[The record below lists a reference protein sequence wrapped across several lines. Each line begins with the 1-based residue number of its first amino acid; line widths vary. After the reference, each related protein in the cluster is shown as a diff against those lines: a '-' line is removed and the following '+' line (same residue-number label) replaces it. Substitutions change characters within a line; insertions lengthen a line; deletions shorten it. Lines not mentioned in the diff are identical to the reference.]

1 MKKKLIIPLVII
13 VLGLLI
19 TVSLFRSIAFK
30 PNAGPEAPYRVLVN
44 DGTSVNALTDTLLSM
59 GALKNRK
66 SFVTAARLKS
76 FAGPVKPGSYRI
88 EKGASNNQIINMF
101 RAGRQSPVNVTFNNV
116 RTLND
121 LAGKISG
128 QIEADSAEIM
138 TFFADNSNYSDDGFT
153 NQTVI
158 SVFIPDTYQFY
169 WTTDAGEFYE
179 RMLREYKKFWN
190 DDRLA
195 SAAAAGLKPLEV
207 SVLASVID
215 EETSMNDEKPRMAGV
230 YLNRL
235 RLGIPLQSD
244 PTVKFAL
251 NNFAIRRVLKQH
263 LNVDSPYN
271 TYIHRGLPPGP
282 IRCPTSTAIDAVLN
296 AEKHDFIYF
305 VAKSDF
311 SGYHKFSKTLAEH
324 NRYASEYQRELNKR
338 KIYR

>member
-1 MKKKLIIPLVII
+1 MKKKLIILLVII
-13 VLGLLI
+13 VSGFVTVALLI
-19 TVSLFRSIAFK
+19 RSVAYK
-30 PNAGPEAPYRVLVN
+30 PNAGPEAPYRILIK
-44 DGTSVNALTDTLLSM
+44 DETSVNDLKDTLFSL

-76 FAGPVKPGSYRI
+76 FSATVKSGSYRI
-88 EKGASNNQIINMF
+88 DKGVSNNQIINMF
-101 RAGRQSPVNVTFNNV
+101 KAGRQSPVNVTFNNI

-121 LAGKISG
+121 LAGKIGG
-128 QIEADSAEIM
+128 QIEADSASIM
-138 TFFADNSNYSDDGFT
+138 SFFADKANYSGDGFT
-153 NQTVI
+153 YQTVI
-158 SVFIPDTYQFY
+158 SLFIPDTYQFY
-169 WTTDAGEFYE
+169 WTTNAGELYE
-179 RMLREYKKFWN
+179 RMLKEYKKFWN
-190 DDRLA
+190 DERLA
-195 SAAAAGLKPLEV
+195 SAAAAGMRHLEV
-207 SVLASVID
+207 SVLASIID

-251 NNFAIRRVLKQH
+251 NNFTIRRVLKQH
-263 LNVDSPYN
+263 LKVDSPYN

-282 IRCPTSTAIDAVLN
+282 VRCPAKNSIDAVLN

-311 SGYHKFSKTLAEH
+311 SGYHQFSRTLSEH
-324 NRYASEYQRELNKR
+324 NRYASEYQRELNRR

>member
-1 MKKKLIIPLVII
+1 MKRKLIISLVII
-13 VLGLLI
+13 VFGLLAAAFLI
-19 TVSLFRSIAFK
+19 RGVVFK
-30 PNAGPEAPYRVLVN
+30 PNAGPEAPYRILVK
-44 DGTSVNALTDTLLSM
+44 DGTTVDALTDTLFSA

-76 FAGPVKPGSYRI
+76 FSGPVKPGLYRI
-88 EKGASNNQIINMF
+88 ENGVSNNQIINMF

-116 RTLND
+116 RTLNE
-121 LAGKISG
+121 LAGKIGG
-128 QIEADSAEIM
+128 QIEADSAAIIA
-138 TFFADNSNYSDDGFT
+138 FFSDSANYSDDGFT
-153 NQTVI
+153 YQTLI
-158 SVFIPDTYQFY
+158 SLFIPDTYQFY
-169 WTTDAGEFYE
+169 WTTDADAFYE

-195 SAAAAGLKPLEV
+195 SAAAAGMKPLEV
-207 SVLASVID
+207 SVLASIID
-215 EETSMNDEKPRMAGV
+215 EETTMNDEKPRMAGV

-251 NNFAIRRVLKQH
+251 NNFTIRRVLKQH
-263 LNVDSPYN
+263 LKVDSPYN

-282 IRCPTSTAIDAVLN
+282 VRCPTKTAIDAVLN

-311 SGYHKFSKTLAEH
+311 SGYHKFSRTLAEH
-324 NRYASEYQRELNKR
+324 NRYASEYQRELNRR